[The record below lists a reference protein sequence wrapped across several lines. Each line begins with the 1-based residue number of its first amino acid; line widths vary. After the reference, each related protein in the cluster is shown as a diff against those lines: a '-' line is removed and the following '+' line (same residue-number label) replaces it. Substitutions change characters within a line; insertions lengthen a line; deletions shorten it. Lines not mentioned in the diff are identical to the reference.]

1 MRSGFAGGGNLE
13 ETAMNDGIEQK
24 PGAATR
30 SAVEEKV
37 PISPKQRSK
46 PRAPQKGRR
55 KKAVTSGKPEFSS
68 APSSGGAAPPSAAAQ
83 SEALPDPAELT
94 RQMAEIAGK
103 SRQLV
108 AEFLKRKRR
117 EEGVGMADPLGI
129 GTAFLEMTA
138 HMMADPSRLVQAQ
151 LSLWND
157 YLTLWQR
164 TTQRFLGGESE
175 PMIEPA
181 AGDRRFRDAA
191 WTENTLFDFIKQ
203 SYLLTARWLQ
213 GTVREVEGIDERTAR
228 KVDFYTRQFVDAIAP
243 SNFLM
248 TNPEVLRA
256 TIESRGENLLNGL
269 KNLLDDLERGKG
281 RLAIR
286 MTDMEAFRIGE
297 NIAVTPGKVVYQND
311 LLQLIQYEPTTEK
324 VKRRPLLIIPPWIN
338 KFYILDLRPGNS
350 FIRWA
355 VSQGHT
361 VFVISWVNP
370 DEHLAGKTFSDYML
384 EGPLAALSA
393 IEQATGEREANV
405 IGYCLGGTLLAS
417 TLAYMAVKADDRV
430 KSATYLVTM
439 VDFAE
444 AGELSVFIDEEQLS
458 ALEGRMNAAGY
469 LEGRD
474 MATTFNMLRA
484 NDLIWSF
491 VVNNYLLGKSP
502 FPFDLLYW
510 NADSTRMPAAMHS
523 FYLRNMY
530 QENLLVKP
538 GGISL
543 DGVPI
548 DLRKITTPS
557 FLLSTREDHI
567 APWRST
573 YAATQLYKGPVKFV
587 LSASGHIA
595 GVVNPPGGKYGHWE
609 NSKNPPTPE
618 EWFATATAHPDSW
631 WPPWERWISHYAGG
645 EVPARRPGHGRLKPI
660 EDAPGSYVKVRAAD

>member
-1 MRSGFAGGGNLE
+1 MDDASHDNTKPETPPPAKRKITPPLRDKTGAEKTASKRS
-13 ETAMNDGIEQK
+13 
-24 PGAATR
+24 
-30 SAVEEKV
+30 
-37 PISPKQRSK
+37 RSK
-46 PRAPQKGRR
+46 DTRRAARSCNGQAGD
-55 KKAVTSGKPEFSS
+55 
-68 APSSGGAAPPSAAAQ
+68 
-83 SEALPDPAELT
+83 ALPDAAELS
-94 RQMAEIAGK
+94 QQIAK
-103 SRQLV
+103 IAQRSQELV
-108 AEFLKRKRR
+108 AEFLKRQKT
-117 EEGVGMADPLGI
+117 EDGVGLGNPLAI
-129 GTAFLEMTA
+129 GAAFLEMTA
-138 HMMADPSRLVQAQ
+138 RLMSDPSRLVQAQ

-164 TTQRFLGGESE
+164 TTQRFLGGTAA
-175 PMIEPA
+175 PVIEPP

-213 GTVREVEGIDERTAR
+213 SAVRDVEGIEERTAR

-243 SNFLM
+243 SNFVM

-281 RLAIR
+281 RLAIK

-311 LLQLIQYEPTTEK
+311 LMQLIQYEPTTAK

-338 KFYILDLRPGNS
+338 KFYILDLRPANS

-355 VSQGHT
+355 VLQGHT

-370 DEHLAGKTFSDYML
+370 DERLAAKTFTDYML
-384 EGPLAALSA
+384 EGPRDALDA

-405 IGYCLGGTLLAS
+405 IGYCLGGTLLAC
-417 TLAYMAVKADDRV
+417 TLADMAAKRDHRV
-430 KSATYLVTM
+430 KSATFFVTM

-458 ALEGRMNAAGY
+458 ALEERMNAKGY

-543 DGVPI
+543 DDLPI
-548 DLRKITTPS
+548 DLRKISTPS
-557 FLLSTREDHI
+557 FILSTRDDHI

-573 YAATQLYKGPVKFV
+573 YTATQLYRGSVKFV

-609 NSKNPPTPE
+609 NDKNPPTPE
-618 EWFATATAHPDSW
+618 EWLATATSHPDSW
-631 WPPWERWISHYAGG
+631 WPVWERWVSQFSGG
-645 EVPARRPGHGRLKPI
+645 EVAARRPGDGKLEPI

>member
-1 MRSGFAGGGNLE
+1 MKETNSNIGRDKPAGKPRSRA
-13 ETAMNDGIEQK
+13 
-24 PGAATR
+24 R
-30 SAVEEKV
+30 SANKRTTENAV
-37 PISPKQRSK
+37 
-46 PRAPQKGRR
+46 GREW
-55 KKAVTSGKPEFSS
+55 AGNGQTGEP
-68 APSSGGAAPPSAAAQ
+68 
-83 SEALPDPAELT
+83 LLDPAELS
-94 RQMAEIAGK
+94 RQMAGIAEK
-103 SRQLV
+103 SQRLV
-108 AEFLKRKRR
+108 TEFLERQTPKD
-117 EEGVGMADPLGI
+117 GVGLANPSGI
-129 GTAFLEMTA
+129 GAAFLEMTA
-138 HMMADPSRLVQAQ
+138 RMMADPSRLVQAQ

-164 TTQRFLGGESE
+164 TAQRFLGGDAEAL
-175 PMIEPA
+175 IEPS

-191 WTENTLFDFIKQ
+191 WTDNALFDYLKQ

-213 GTVREVEGIDERTAR
+213 GAVRDVEGIDERTAR

-243 SNFLM
+243 SNFVM

-281 RLAIR
+281 RLAIK
-286 MTDMEAFRIGE
+286 MTDMAAFRIGE

-311 LLQLIQYEPTTEK
+311 LMQLIQYEPTTDK

-361 VFVISWVNP
+361 VFVISWINP
-370 DEHLAGKTFSDYML
+370 DERLAAKTFTDYML
-384 EGPLAALSA
+384 EGPLAALDA
-393 IEQATGEREANV
+393 IEQATGERDANV

-417 TLAYMAVKADDRV
+417 TLAYMAVKRDSRI

-439 VDFAE
+439 VDFSE
-444 AGELSVFIDEEQLS
+444 AGELSVFIDEEQLA
-458 ALEGRMNAAGY
+458 ALEERMNAKGY

-530 QENLLVKP
+530 QENLLVKA

-548 DLRKITTPS
+548 DLRKVKTPS

-573 YAATQLYKGPVKFV
+573 YAATQLYAGPVKFV

-609 NSKNPPTPE
+609 NEKSPPTAD
-618 EWFATATAHPDSW
+618 EWFATATSHSDSW
-631 WPPWERWISHYAGG
+631 WPAWERWIAQYAGG
-645 EVPARRPGHGRLKPI
+645 EAPARRPGDGRLVPI

>member
-1 MRSGFAGGGNLE
+1 MPERNRSEPGGE
-13 ETAMNDGIEQK
+13 
-24 PGAATR
+24 
-30 SAVEEKV
+30 
-37 PISPKQRSK
+37 
-46 PRAPQKGRR
+46 
-55 KKAVTSGKPEFSS
+55 
-68 APSSGGAAPPSAAAQ
+68 AAPHREDQASNLPPDL
-83 SEALPDPAELT
+83 SELSQQISDIAE
-94 RQMAEIAGK
+94 K
-103 SRQLV
+103 SRHLV
-108 AEFLKRKRR
+108 AEFLKRQSA
-117 EEGVGMADPLGI
+117 ENGVGMANPLSI
-129 GTAFLEMTA
+129 GAAFFEMTA
-138 HMMADPSRLVQAQ
+138 RMMSDPSRLVQAQ

-164 TTQRFLGGESE
+164 TAQRFLGGSAE
-175 PMIEPA
+175 PMIEPP
-181 AGDRRFRDAA
+181 AGDRRFRDKA
-191 WTENTLFDFIKQ
+191 WTDNTLFDFIKQ

-213 GTVREVEGIDERTAR
+213 GTVKQVDGIDERTAR

-256 TIESRGENLLNGL
+256 TIESRGENLINGL

-281 RLAIR
+281 RLAIK
-286 MTDMEAFRIGE
+286 MTEMAAFRIGE

-311 LLQLIQYEPTTEK
+311 LLQLIQYEPTTAT

-338 KFYILDLRPGNS
+338 KFYILDLRPANS

-355 VSQGHT
+355 VGEGHT

-370 DEHLAGKTFSDYML
+370 DERLAAKTFADYMR
-384 EGPLAALSA
+384 EGLLAALGA
-393 IEQATGEREANV
+393 IEEATGEREANV

-417 TLAYMAVKADDRV
+417 TLAYMAVKQDTRI
-430 KSATYLVTM
+430 KSATYFVAM

-444 AGELSVFIDEEQLS
+444 AGELSVFIDEEQLA
-458 ALEGRMNAAGY
+458 ALEERMNAKGY
-469 LEGRD
+469 LEGRA

-548 DLRKITTPS
+548 ELRKIKTPS

-573 YAATQLYKGPVKFV
+573 YAATQLYRGPVRFV

-609 NSKNPPTPE
+609 NDGNPPTPE
-618 EWFATATAHPDSW
+618 EWLATATAYPDSW
-631 WPPWERWISHYAGG
+631 WPTWEGWISQYAGG
-645 EVPARRPGHGRLKPI
+645 EVPARQPGDGRLKPL

>member
-1 MRSGFAGGGNLE
+1 MTERSR
-13 ETAMNDGIEQK
+13 DK
-24 PGAATR
+24 PG
-30 SAVEEKV
+30 E
-37 PISPKQRSK
+37 
-46 PRAPQKGRR
+46 
-55 KKAVTSGKPEFSS
+55 
-68 APSSGGAAPPSAAAQ
+68 GAAPHEKDQATNTPPD
-83 SEALPDPAELT
+83 LPELSQQMTDIAE
-94 RQMAEIAGK
+94 K
-103 SRQLV
+103 SRHLV
-108 AEFLKRKRR
+108 AEFLRR
-117 EEGVGMADPLGI
+117 QSAENGVGMADPLSI
-129 GTAFLEMTA
+129 GAAFFEMTA
-138 HMMADPSRLVQAQ
+138 RMMSDPSRLVQAQ

-157 YLTLWQR
+157 YMTLWQR
-164 TTQRFLGGESE
+164 TAQRFLGGSAE
-175 PMIEPA
+175 PIIEPP
-181 AGDRRFRDAA
+181 AGDRRFRDKA
-191 WTENTLFDFIKQ
+191 WTDNTLFDFIKQ

-213 GTVREVEGIDERTAR
+213 GTVKQVDGIDERTAR
-228 KVDFYTRQFVDAIAP
+228 KIDFYTRQFVDAIAP
-243 SNFLM
+243 SNFLL

-256 TIESRGENLLNGL
+256 TIESRGENLINGL

-281 RLAIR
+281 RLAIK
-286 MTDMEAFRIGE
+286 MTDMAAFRIGE
-297 NIAVTPGKVVYQND
+297 NIAVTPGKVVFQNE
-311 LLQLIQYEPTTEK
+311 LLQLIQYEPATAM

-338 KFYILDLRPGNS
+338 KFYILDLRPANS

-355 VSQGHT
+355 VGEGHT

-370 DEHLAGKTFSDYML
+370 DERLAAKTFADYMR
-384 EGPLAALSA
+384 EGPLAALDA

-417 TLAYMAVKADDRV
+417 TLAYMAVKRDTRI
-430 KSATYLVTM
+430 KSATYFVAM

-444 AGELSVFIDEEQLS
+444 AGELSVFIDEEQLT
-458 ALEGRMNAAGY
+458 ALEERMNAKGY
-469 LEGRD
+469 LEGRA

-530 QENLLVKP
+530 QENLLVRP
-538 GGISL
+538 GGITL

-548 DLRKITTPS
+548 DLAKIKTPS

-595 GVVNPPGGKYGHWE
+595 GVANPPGSKYGHWE
-609 NSKNPPTPE
+609 NDENPPTPE
-618 EWFATATAHPDSW
+618 EWLTTATAVPDSW
-631 WPPWERWISHYAGG
+631 WPLWERWVSQYSGG
-645 EVPARRPGHGRLKPI
+645 EVPARHPGDGELKPL
-660 EDAPGSYVKVRAAD
+660 EDAPGSYVKVRAED

>member
-1 MRSGFAGGGNLE
+1 MSDAIQEKSGAVARPSLDEKALPPGKRGKAKTPAQKPRKKDAAGS
-13 ETAMNDGIEQK
+13 K
-24 PGAATR
+24 PGARPVQPPRPA
-30 SAVEEKV
+30 SV
-37 PISPKQRSK
+37 PP
-46 PRAPQKGRR
+46 PP
-55 KKAVTSGKPEFSS
+55 
-68 APSSGGAAPPSAAAQ
+68 AAEAAAAAGQ
-83 SEALPDPAELT
+83 KFPDSAELSK
-94 RQMAEIAGK
+94 QIAEIAGK
-103 SRQLV
+103 SQQLV
-108 AEFLKRKRR
+108 AEFLKRQGR
-117 EEGVGMADPLGI
+117 EDGIGMADPLGI
-129 GTAFLEMTA
+129 GTAFMEMTA
-138 HMMADPSRLVQAQ
+138 HLMADPSRLVQAQ

-164 TTQRFLGGESE
+164 TAQRFLGGEAE
-175 PMIEPA
+175 PMIEPP

-191 WTENTLFDFIKQ
+191 WSDNTLFDFIKQ

-213 GTVREVEGIDERTAR
+213 ATVREVEGIDERTAR
-228 KVDFYTRQFVDAIAP
+228 KVDFYTRQFVDALAP
-243 SNFLM
+243 SNFLL
-248 TNPEVLRA
+248 TNPEALRA
-256 TIESRGENLLNGL
+256 TIESKGENLLNGL

-281 RLAIR
+281 RLAIK

-297 NIAVTPGKVVYQND
+297 NIAVTPGKVIYQND
-311 LLQLIQYEPTTEK
+311 LIQLLQYEPTTET

-338 KFYILDLRPGNS
+338 KFYILDLRPSNS

-355 VSQGHT
+355 VSQSHT

-370 DEHLAGKTFSDYML
+370 DEHLAAKTFTDYML
-384 EGPLAALSA
+384 EGPLAALDA
-393 IEQATGEREANV
+393 IEQATGERETNV
-405 IGYCLGGTLLAS
+405 IGYCLGGTLLAG
-417 TLAYMAVKADDRV
+417 TLAYMAVKKDDRI

-458 ALEGRMNAAGY
+458 ALEERMNARGY

-530 QENLLVKP
+530 QENLLAKP

-543 DGVPI
+543 EGVPI

-573 YAATQLYKGPVKFV
+573 YAATQIYRGPVKFV

-609 NSKNPPTPE
+609 NNKNPPTPE
-618 EWFATATAHPDSW
+618 QWLATATSHPDSW
-631 WPPWERWISHYAGG
+631 WPLWELWISQYAGG
-645 EVPARRPGHGRLKPI
+645 EVPARHPGHGKLLPM

>member
-1 MRSGFAGGGNLE
+1 
-13 ETAMNDGIEQK
+13 
-24 PGAATR
+24 
-30 SAVEEKV
+30 
-37 PISPKQRSK
+37 
-46 PRAPQKGRR
+46 
-55 KKAVTSGKPEFSS
+55 
-68 APSSGGAAPPSAAAQ
+68 
-83 SEALPDPAELT
+83 
-94 RQMAEIAGK
+94 MAEIARQ
-103 SRQLV
+103 SQQLV
-108 AEFLKRKRR
+108 ADFLKRQSPQN
-117 EEGVGMADPLGI
+117 GVGMANTLGI

-138 HMMADPSRLVQAQ
+138 RMLSDPTRLVQAQ

-164 TTQRFLGGESE
+164 TAKGFLGGETE
-175 PMIEPA
+175 PLIEPP

-191 WTENTLFDFIKQ
+191 WTDNTLFDFIKQ
-203 SYLLTARWLQ
+203 SYLLTARWMQ
-213 GTVREVEGIDERTAR
+213 KTVREVEGIDERTAR
-228 KVDFYTRQFVDAIAP
+228 KVDFYTRQFVDALAP
-243 SNFLM
+243 SNFLL
-248 TNPEVLRA
+248 TNPEALRA

-269 KNLLDDLERGKG
+269 KNLLEDLERGKG
-281 RLAIR
+281 HLAIK
-286 MTDMEAFRIGE
+286 MTDMEAFRIGQ
-297 NIAVTPGKVVYQND
+297 NIAVTPGKVIYQND
-311 LLQLIQYEPTTEK
+311 LMQLLQYEPTTEK
-324 VKRRPLLIIPPWIN
+324 AKRRPLLIIPPWIN
-338 KFYILDLRPGNS
+338 KFYILDLRPNNS

-355 VSQGHT
+355 VTQGHT

-370 DEHLAGKTFSDYML
+370 DERLAAKTFTDYML
-384 EGPLAALSA
+384 EGPLAALDA
-393 IEQATGEREANV
+393 IAAATGEHEANV
-405 IGYCLGGTLLAS
+405 IGYCLGGTLLAC
-417 TLAYMAVKADDRV
+417 TLAYMAVKRDNRI
-430 KSATYLVTM
+430 KSATYFVAM
-439 VDFAE
+439 IDFAE

-458 ALEGRMNAAGY
+458 ALEERMNARGY

-523 FYLRNMY
+523 FYLHNMY

-538 GGISL
+538 GGITL

-548 DLRKITTPS
+548 DLRQIKTPS

-573 YAATQLYKGPVKFV
+573 YAATQLYRGPVKFV

-609 NSKNPPTPE
+609 NDKNPPTPE
-618 EWFATATAHPDSW
+618 EWLATATAYPDSW
-631 WPPWERWISHYAGG
+631 WPAWERWVSQYAGG
-645 EVPARRPGHGRLKPI
+645 AVPGRHPGDGNLKPI

>member
-1 MRSGFAGGGNLE
+1 MSDASHNE
-13 ETAMNDGIEQK
+13 SVETSQPSRKAPRPSNASDKEPA
-24 PGAATR
+24 PGKARRGTGKAAR
-30 SAVEEKV
+30 HSDPE
-37 PISPKQRSK
+37 PKQEV
-46 PRAPQKGRR
+46 
-55 KKAVTSGKPEFSS
+55 AVGSGAE
-68 APSSGGAAPPSAAAQ
+68 
-83 SEALPDPAELT
+83 SENLPDPAEFS
-94 RQMAEIAGK
+94 QQIAEIAEK
-103 SRQLV
+103 SQQLV
-108 AEFLKRKRR
+108 ADFLNRQAPD
-117 EEGVGMADPLGI
+117 EGVGMANTLAI

-138 HMMADPSRLVQAQ
+138 RLMADPSRLVQAQ

-164 TTQRFLGGESE
+164 TAQRFLGEETE
-175 PMIEPA
+175 PVIEPS
-181 AGDRRFRDAA
+181 AGDRRFRDVA
-191 WTENTLFDFIKQ
+191 WSENTLFDFIKQ
-203 SYLLTARWLQ
+203 SYLLTARWMQ
-213 GTVREVEGIDERTAR
+213 STVRDVEGVDERTAR
-228 KVDFYTRQFVDAIAP
+228 KVDFYTRQFVDALAP
-243 SNFLM
+243 SNFLL
-248 TNPEVLRA
+248 TNPEALRA
-256 TIESRGENLLNGL
+256 TIESKGENLLNGL
-269 KNLLDDLERGKG
+269 TNLLDDLERGKG
-281 RLAIR
+281 RLAIK

-311 LLQLIQYEPTTEK
+311 LMQLIQYEPTTEK

-338 KFYILDLRPGNS
+338 KFYILDLRPSNS
-350 FIRWA
+350 FVRWA

-370 DEHLAGKTFSDYML
+370 DEQLAAKTFTDYML
-384 EGPLAALSA
+384 EGPLDALDA
-393 IEQATGEREANV
+393 MEQATGEREANV

-417 TLAYMAVKADDRV
+417 TLSYMAAKHDNRF

-458 ALEGRMNAAGY
+458 ALEERMNTKGY

-474 MATTFNMLRA
+474 MAKTFNMLRA

-530 QENLLVKP
+530 QENLLAKP
-538 GGISL
+538 GGVSL

-548 DLRKITTPS
+548 DLRKITVPS

-573 YAATQLYKGPVKFV
+573 YAATQIYRGPVKFV

-609 NSKNPPTPE
+609 NENNPPTPE
-618 EWFATATAHPDSW
+618 EWLATATAHPDSW
-631 WPPWERWISHYAGG
+631 WPLWERWISQYPGG
-645 EVPARRPGHGRLKPI
+645 EVPARHPGDGRLKPI

>member
-1 MRSGFAGGGNLE
+1 MSDTIHG
-13 ETAMNDGIEQK
+13 K
-24 PGAATR
+24 PGGATR
-30 SAVEEKV
+30 PPSDKE
-37 PISPKQRSK
+37 
-46 PRAPQKGRR
+46 APLPLRKRGKGKMPAAKGRQ
-55 KKAVTSGKPEFSS
+55 KDAVLGKPGIVS
-68 APSSGGAAPPSAAAQ
+68 APPSRPTAPSPAADARRGE
-83 SEALPDPAELT
+83 SEPLLDPAELSK
-94 RQMAEIAGK
+94 QIAEIAGK
-103 SRQLV
+103 SQQLV
-108 AEFLKRKRR
+108 AEFLTRQGRK
-117 EEGVGMADPLGI
+117 EGVGVADSLGI

-138 HMMADPSRLVQAQ
+138 RMMADPSRLVQAQ

-164 TTQRFLGGESE
+164 TAQRFLGGASE
-175 PMIEPA
+175 PMIEPS

-203 SYLLTARWLQ
+203 SYLLTARWMQ
-213 GTVREVEGIDERTAR
+213 STVRDVEGIDERTAR
-228 KVDFYTRQFVDAIAP
+228 KVDFYTRQFVDALAP

-248 TNPEVLRA
+248 TNPEALRT
-256 TIESRGENLLNGL
+256 TIESKGENLLNGL

-281 RLAIR
+281 HLAIK

-297 NIAVTPGKVVYQND
+297 NIAVTPGKVVFQND
-311 LLQLIQYEPTTEK
+311 LLQLLQYSPTTEK

-338 KFYILDLRPGNS
+338 KFYILDLRPSNS

-355 VSQGHT
+355 VAQGHT

-370 DEHLAGKTFSDYML
+370 EEHLAGKTFSDYML
-384 EGPLAALSA
+384 EGPLAALDA
-393 IEQATGEREANV
+393 IEQATGERDANV

-417 TLAYMAVKADDRV
+417 TLAYMVVKRDNRI

-458 ALEGRMNAAGY
+458 SLEERMNEKGY

-548 DLRKITTPS
+548 DLRKVKTPS

-573 YAATQLYKGPVKFV
+573 YAATHLYKGPVKFV

-609 NSKNPPTPE
+609 NDKNPPTPE
-618 EWFATATAHPDSW
+618 EWLANATAQPDSW
-631 WPPWERWISHYAGG
+631 WPLWERWISQYAGG
-645 EVPARRPGHGRLKPI
+645 EVPARHPGDGKLTPI

>member
-1 MRSGFAGGGNLE
+1 MSDTIHG
-13 ETAMNDGIEQK
+13 K
-24 PGAATR
+24 PD
-30 SAVEEKV
+30 AVIRPAFEEKV
-37 PISPKQRSK
+37 SSLERR
-46 PRAPQKGRR
+46 RAKRR
-55 KKAVTSGKPEFSS
+55 KLEKKDREADRVSGKPAGSS
-68 APSSGGAAPPSAAAQ
+68 TPSGRRPEAASAGHETGVQ
-83 SEALPDPAELT
+83 TDALHDPAELS
-94 RQMAEIAGK
+94 RQMAEIAEK
-103 SRQLV
+103 SQELV
-108 AEFLKRKRR
+108 AEFLKRQRR

-164 TTQRFLGGESE
+164 TTQRFLGGETE
-175 PMIEPA
+175 PMIEPS

-281 RLAIR
+281 RLAIK

-297 NIAVTPGKVVYQND
+297 NIAITPGKVVYQND
-311 LLQLIQYEPTTEK
+311 LLQLLQYEPTTEK

-370 DEHLAGKTFSDYML
+370 DEHLARKTFTDYML
-384 EGPLAALSA
+384 EGPLAALDA

-417 TLAYMAVKADDRV
+417 TLAYMAVKGDDRI

-444 AGELSVFIDEEQLS
+444 AGELSVFIDEEQLG
-458 ALEGRMNAAGY
+458 ALEERMNAAGY

-530 QENLLVKP
+530 QENLLAKP

-548 DLRKITTPS
+548 DLRKIKTPS

-609 NSKNPPTPE
+609 NDKNPPTPE
-618 EWFATATAHPDSW
+618 EWLASATAQPDSW
-631 WPPWERWISHYAGG
+631 WPQWEHWISHYAGG
-645 EVPARRPGHGRLKPI
+645 EVPARHPGDGKLKPI

>member
-1 MRSGFAGGGNLE
+1 MKDKSR
-13 ETAMNDGIEQK
+13 
-24 PGAATR
+24 R
-30 SAVEEKV
+30 
-37 PISPKQRSK
+37 K
-46 PRAPQKGRR
+46 PRAG
-55 KKAVTSGKPEFSS
+55 AVPRSKNQT
-68 APSSGGAAPPSAAAQ
+68 ADD
-83 SEALPDPAELT
+83 LPDPAVRSQQL
-94 RQMAEIAGK
+94 AEVAEK

-108 AEFLKRKRR
+108 AEFLKRQVP
-117 EEGVGMADPLGI
+117 ENGIGIASPLGI
-129 GTAFLEMTA
+129 GAAFIEMTA
-138 HMMADPSRLVQAQ
+138 RMMSDPSRLVQAQ

-164 TTQRFLGGESE
+164 TAQRFLGSSTE
-175 PMIEPA
+175 PMIEPPV
-181 AGDRRFRDAA
+181 GDRRFRDTA
-191 WTENTLFDFIKQ
+191 WTDNTLFDFIKQ
-203 SYLLTARWLQ
+203 SYLLTARWIQ
-213 GTVREVEGIDERTAR
+213 GTVRDVEGIDERTAR

-281 RLAIR
+281 RLAIK
-286 MTDMEAFRIGE
+286 MTDMGAFRIGE
-297 NIAVTPGKVVYQND
+297 NIAVTSGKVVFQNE
-311 LLQLIQYEPTTEK
+311 LMQLIQYVPTTAK
-324 VKRRPLLIIPPWIN
+324 VKQRPLLIIPPWIN
-338 KFYILDLRPGNS
+338 KFYILDLRPDNS

-355 VSQGHT
+355 VAQGHT

-370 DEHLAGKTFSDYML
+370 DGRLAAKTFTDYMR
-384 EGPLAALSA
+384 EGPLAALEA

-417 TLAYMAVKADDRV
+417 TLAYMAVKRDNRIR
-430 KSATYLVTM
+430 SATFFVTM

-458 ALEGRMNAAGY
+458 ALEKRMNAKGY
-469 LEGRD
+469 LEGRE

-484 NDLIWSF
+484 NDLFWSF

-538 GGISL
+538 GGITL

-548 DLRKITTPS
+548 DLRRVKTPS

-573 YAATQLYKGPVKFV
+573 YAATQLYRGPVKFV

-595 GVVNPPGGKYGHWE
+595 GVVNPPGSKYGHWE
-609 NSKNPPTPE
+609 NSNNPPTPE
-618 EWFATATAHPDSW
+618 EWLATATSYPDSW
-631 WPPWERWISHYAGG
+631 WPAWGRWVSHYGGG
-645 EVPARRPGHGRLKPI
+645 EVPPRRPGDGKLQPI
-660 EDAPGSYVKVRAAD
+660 EDAPGSYVKVRAGD

>member
-1 MRSGFAGGGNLE
+1 MDDA
-13 ETAMNDGIEQK
+13 IHQK
-24 PGAATR
+24 PGTATTP
-30 SAVEEKV
+30 AFEEKV
-37 PISPKQRSK
+37 PPSPGKRSK
-46 PRAPQKGRR
+46 RTTPAKGRQ
-55 KKAVTSGKPEFSS
+55 KKGAESGKPAVAS
-68 APSSGGAAPPSAAAQ
+68 APPSGLAGPAPSAEEGAAQ
-83 SEALPDPAELT
+83 TEALADPAELS
-94 RQMAEIAGK
+94 RQMAEIAAK
-103 SRQLV
+103 SQQLV
-108 AEFLKRKRR
+108 AEFLKRQRH

-129 GTAFLEMTA
+129 GAAFLEMTA
-138 HMMADPSRLVQAQ
+138 RMMADPSRLVQAQ

-164 TTQRFLGGESE
+164 TAQRFLGGETE
-175 PMIEPA
+175 PMIEPSV
-181 AGDRRFRDAA
+181 GDRRFRDAA
-191 WTENTLFDFIKQ
+191 WTDNTLFDFIKQ

-228 KVDFYTRQFVDAIAP
+228 KIDFYTRQFVDAIAP

-256 TIESRGENLLNGL
+256 TIESRGDNLLNGL

-281 RLAIR
+281 RLAIK

-361 VFVISWVNP
+361 IFVISWVNP
-370 DEHLAGKTFSDYML
+370 DEHLAGKTFTDYML
-384 EGPLAALSA
+384 EGPLAALEA

-417 TLAYMAVKADDRV
+417 TLAYMAVKRDERI

-458 ALEGRMNAAGY
+458 ALEERMNAAGY

-530 QENLLVKP
+530 QENLLAKP

-548 DLRKITTPS
+548 DLRKIKTPS

-573 YAATQLYKGPVKFV
+573 YAATQLYKGPAKFV

-595 GVVNPPGGKYGHWE
+595 GVVNPPGGKYDHWE
-609 NSKNPPTPE
+609 NERNPPSPE
-618 EWFATATAHPDSW
+618 EWLATATAHPDSW
-631 WPPWERWISHYAGG
+631 WPLWERWISHYAGG
-645 EVPARRPGHGRLKPI
+645 EVTARRPGDGKLKPI